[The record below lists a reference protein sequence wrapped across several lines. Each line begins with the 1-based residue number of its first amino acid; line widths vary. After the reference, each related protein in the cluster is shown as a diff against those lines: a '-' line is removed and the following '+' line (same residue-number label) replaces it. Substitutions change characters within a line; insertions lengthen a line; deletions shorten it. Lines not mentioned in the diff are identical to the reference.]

1 MTQSINIVLLF
12 FFVSCGQHKQDSS
25 YVETVPKTSNNTNFD
40 TAKTFQKSGSTNSS
54 SNLKF
59 VIDST
64 NEYSK
69 ILTVY
74 RDKQKLLTHTIYK
87 NDGDCSSVSIELG
100 NYKISGNEVIFYSYW
115 ASADRQGLILM
126 PFGFRKQ
133 IFRLDDNNKL
143 QIKENKIYIE
153 DYIDKTVGK
162 ENFYENQNTTRH
174 IGRIYLNELPKT
186 NYQLIARNDY
196 IKSIEKIYKAKFVL
210 ENERELLEDEVRNV
224 LKAEIALN
232 TDSWSDK
239 EIWGVSKR

>member
-1 MTQSINIVLLF
+1 MTQSINIVLLL
-12 FFVSCGQHKQDSS
+12 FFVSCGQNKQDSS
-25 YVETVPKTSNNTNFD
+25 YVETIPKTSNNTNFD
-40 TAKTFQKSGSTNSS
+40 TARTFQKNESNNSS
-54 SNLKF
+54 SYLKF
-59 VIDST
+59 VIDSK

-74 RDKQKLLTHTIYK
+74 RDKKKLLTHTIYK

-100 NYKISGNEVIFYSYW
+100 NYKVSGKEITFYSYW

-133 IFRLDDNNKL
+133 IYRLDENNKL

-153 DYIDKTVGK
+153 DYVDKTVGK
-162 ENFYENQNTTRH
+162 EKFYEEQNTIRH

-186 NYQLIARNDY
+186 NFQLIARNDY
-196 IKSIEKIYKAKFVL
+196 INSIEKIYKAKFVL
-210 ENERELLEDEVRNV
+210 EKEREVLEDEVRSE

-232 TDSWSDK
+232 TDGWSDK